1 MSRLSS
7 ILLGIVIGAGLVY
20 GALNYHVLRTP
31 EGVEFVPKLSA
42 TFSET
47 YLDVRQFGVSDWAEH
62 QLVARAVMKA
72 GKDDL
77 LTDSATR
84 SLQEGVQ
91 GFIDGIRR

>member
-7 ILLGIVIGAGLVY
+7 ILFGVALGAGLVY
-20 GALNYHVLRTP
+20 GALNYHVLRTD
-31 EGVEFVPKLSA
+31 EGIEFIPKLSA

-47 YLDVRQFGVSDWAEH
+47 YLDVRRFGVSDWADH
-62 QLVARAVMKA
+62 QLVARAVIKA

-77 LTDSATR
+77 LAGSATR

-91 GFIDGIRR
+91 GLIDNIRR

>member
-1 MSRLSS
+1 MSRLSC
-7 ILLGIVIGAGLVY
+7 ILLGVALGAGLVY
-20 GALNYHVLRTP
+20 GALNYHVLRTT

-47 YLDVRQFGVSDWAEH
+47 YLDVRQFGVSDWADH
-62 QLVARAVMKA
+62 QVVARAVMQA
-72 GKDDL
+72 GKDEL

-91 GFIDGIRR
+91 GLIDGIRR